1 MSLSL
6 PLLALLAATSPAA
19 TPVRHAPDVDVTV
32 KVDSARHEVVITA
45 GPWHLMNMP
54 PMASHAMMDMGA
66 AHDTP
71 LMRFAWPVEG
81 WFRGFKLEVRDGS
94 GTLLP
99 RRLMHHIVVVNSD
112 RRQLLYQ
119 AAERLFGAGTETD
132 DAAIPATIGV
142 PLDRGMNIGFYIAWH
157 NDTGVDLDGVTLT
170 MTMQYSPSNLN
181 PRPVDVMP
189 IYMDVNLTVGGTNT
203 YDVAPGRSQKAFD
216 FEVPLGGRL
225 LAYGGHLHDY
235 GVMAKLEDA
244 VTGKELARITST
256 RDAQGR
262 VSKVSRSLPGVRGE
276 GIRLK
281 PNHPYRVVA
290 VYDNPTGDVLKNGAM
305 ASMVGLFAPDNLHL
319 WPAIDIANPT
329 FQMDL
334 ASLEILG
341 TGSDDHDHMDM
352 EHGAAPHNH
361 N

>member
-1 MSLSL
+1 MSPSL
-6 PLLALLAATSPAA
+6 VLLALLASTGTAF
-19 TPVRHAPDVDVTV
+19 TPVAQSPDVDVSV
-32 KVDSARHEVVITA
+32 KVDSARREVIISA

-54 PMASHAMMDMGA
+54 PMANHAMMDMGA

-81 WFRGFKLEVRDGS
+81 WFRGFKLEVRDGN
-94 GTLLP
+94 GNLLP
-99 RRLMHHIVVVNSD
+99 RRIMHHIIVVNTD

-132 DAAIPATIGV
+132 DASIPATIGV
-142 PLDRGMNIGFYIAWH
+142 PLSQGMNLGFYIAWH
-157 NDTGVDLDGVTLT
+157 NDTGVDLDGVRLT
-170 MTMQYSPSNLN
+170 MTMQYSPTNLN

-203 YDVAPGRSQKAFD
+203 YDVPPGRTQKTYD
-216 FEVPLGGRL
+216 FQVPLGGRL

-235 GVMAKLEDA
+235 GVMARLEDA

-256 RDAQGR
+256 RDAQGK
-262 VSKVSRSLPGVRGE
+262 VSKVSRSLPGVRGS
-276 GIRLK
+276 GVRMK
-281 PNHPYRVVA
+281 ANHPYRVVA

-305 ASMVGLFAPDNLHL
+305 ASIVGLFAPDDLRQ
-319 WPAIDIANPT
+319 WPTIEIENPI
-329 FQMDL
+329 FQVDL
-334 ASLEILG
+334 ASLEMMG
-341 TGSDDHDHMDM
+341 TGSEDHDHMDM
-352 EHGAAPHNH
+352 EHGSAPHEH

>member
-6 PLLALLAATSPAA
+6 VLLTLLATTGP
-19 TPVRHAPDVDVTV
+19 TPVSARHAPDADVTI

-54 PMASHAMMDMGA
+54 PMANHAMMDMGA

-81 WFRGFKLEVRDGS
+81 WFRGFKLEVRDGN

-99 RRLMHHIVVVNSD
+99 RHIMHHLVAVNTD

-132 DAAIPATIGV
+132 DASIPATIGV
-142 PLDRGMNIGFYIAWH
+142 PLHQGMGLGFYIAWH
-157 NDTGVDLDGVTLT
+157 NDTGVDLDGVHLT
-170 MTMQYSPSNLN
+170 ITMQYSPSNLN

-203 YDVAPGRSQKAFD
+203 YDVAPGRSQKVYD
-216 FEVPLGGRL
+216 FQVPLGGRL
-225 LAYGGHLHDY
+225 LAYGGHMHDY
-235 GVMAKLEDA
+235 GVMVRLEDA
-244 VTGKELARITST
+244 ATGKELARITST
-256 RDAQGR
+256 RDAQGKVTR
-262 VSKVSRSLPGVRGE
+262 VSRSLPGVRGE
-276 GIRLK
+276 GLRMK
-281 PNHPYRVVA
+281 ANHPYRVVA
-290 VYDNPTGDVLKNGAM
+290 VYDNPTGEVLKNGAM
-305 ASMVGLFAPDNLHL
+305 ASIVGLFAPDNLHQ
-319 WPAIDIANPT
+319 WPAIELENPIY
-329 FQMDL
+329 QVDL
-334 ASLEILG
+334 ASLEMLG
-341 TGSDDHDHMDM
+341 SGSEDHDHMDM
-352 EHGAAPHNH
+352 DGSAPHEH